1 MRINGGGCG
10 VPCRALGRSHTANS
24 EDILPIRVNSQRHYA
39 SLLFSTGQSGHFQI
53 TTVPSGHFQITTGQS
68 VHFQITTG
76 SASELLFTL
85 IKKITSK
92 SQLG

>member
-1 MRINGGGCG
+1 MRTNGGGCG

-53 TTVPSGHFQITTGQS
+53 TTDPSG
-68 VHFQITTG
+68 HFQITTG